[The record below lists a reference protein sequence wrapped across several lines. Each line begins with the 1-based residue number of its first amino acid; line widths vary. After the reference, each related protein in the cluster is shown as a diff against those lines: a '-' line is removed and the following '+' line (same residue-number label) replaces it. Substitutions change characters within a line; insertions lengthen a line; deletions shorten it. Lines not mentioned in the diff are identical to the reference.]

1 MGFKTQSL
9 AISEPVRFSDYW
21 TRGKPRVVLVM
32 LVCALAGMLMAKPA
46 IPSIFPV
53 FYGLLGIGLMSMG
66 AAAFNHVL
74 DRRFDRLMARTR
86 QRPLVRDRLQTW
98 QALLYAWLLTLL
110 GFAVLAFEVNILTAL
125 LTSAALV
132 GYAVI
137 YTAFLKH
144 ATPQNITIGG
154 LAGAAPPL
162 LGWTAVTGSVS
173 ADAILL
179 VLIIFAWTPAHF
191 WALAI
196 YRCEEYRQAG
206 VPMLPVTHGI
216 QFTQLQVWLYSWLT
230 VAASLMPYVTGMADE
245 VYLFG
250 ILAINSRWLWLN
262 FRVYKFQQAKL
273 MSASKVSFWFSIRY
287 LLYCFLLLL
296 LDHFLSVYAMS
307 G

>member
-21 TRGKPRVVLVM
+21 TLGKPRVVLVM

-86 QRPLVRDRLQTW
+86 QRPLVRDRLQSW

-110 GFAVLAFEVNILTAL
+110 GFAVLTFEVNILTAL

>member
-1 MGFKTQSL
+1 M
-9 AISEPVRFSDYW
+9 
-21 TRGKPRVVLVM
+21 
-32 LVCALAGMLMAKPA
+32 
-46 IPSIFPV
+46 
-53 FYGLLGIGLMSMG
+53 
-66 AAAFNHVL
+66 
-74 DRRFDRLMARTR
+74 
-86 QRPLVRDRLQTW
+86 
-98 QALLYAWLLTLL
+98 
-110 GFAVLAFEVNILTAL
+110 LAFEVNILTAL

-144 ATPQNITIGG
+144 APPQNITIGG

-216 QFTQLQVWLYSWLT
+216 RFTQLQVWLYSWLT

>member
-21 TRGKPRVVLVM
+21 TLGKPRVVLVM